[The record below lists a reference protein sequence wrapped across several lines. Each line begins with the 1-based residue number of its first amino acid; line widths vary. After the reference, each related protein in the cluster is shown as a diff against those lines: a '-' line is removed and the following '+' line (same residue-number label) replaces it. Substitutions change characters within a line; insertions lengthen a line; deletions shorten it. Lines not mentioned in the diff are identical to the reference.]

1 MATDK
6 DLRPRT
12 VSANGA
18 TIPALGFAMY
28 GMTTRDML
36 RVIPAA
42 LRAGFRHIDTAQIY
56 GNETEVLEGIARS
69 GISRH
74 EVFVTTKV
82 WVYNYPQKEFAASV
96 DESLRKLRT
105 ATSTSCYSIGSSTQ
119 FRCPIRS
126 RH

>member
-12 VSANGA
+12 VSGNGA
-18 TIPALGFAMY
+18 TIPALGFATY

-82 WVYNYPQKEFAASV
+82 
-96 DESLRKLRT
+96 
-105 ATSTSCYSIGSSTQ
+105 
-119 FRCPIRS
+119 
-126 RH
+126 